1 MKLHHLRDLLAVV
14 EKGSIRA
21 AAKHLGLGQPALSR
35 SLRDLEQELGV
46 PLLERRARGAV
57 LTEMGEMFS
66 RRAGAAFNELS
77 RAREEIAQHQGEV
90 QGRIVACLSSLSH
103 IALLPSALTP
113 FRKRY
118 PRVELGI
125 IEGAYPMVERRLV
138 DGTIDFFVGPLR
150 APVIAPGLR
159 QEKLFDNHRVV
170 IARKN
175 HPLQHATS
183 LAELIES
190 DWITTSIT
198 NDPEAEFNDLFLVH
212 GLPPPRLA
220 LRTETFLTMLI
231 GMTSTDMLAITPRQY
246 AISQLLADFV
256 QQIPVKEKLAGP
268 SLFLIQRASIPLT
281 PAAEYLTDLLR
292 RAAVKQVQPLEG

>member
-57 LTEMGEMFS
+57 LTEMGELFS

-77 RAREEIAQHQGEV
+77 RAREEIDQRLGAV
-90 QGRIVACLSSLSH
+90 QGKMVVCLSSLSH
-103 IALLPSALTP
+103 IALLPAALGP
-113 FRKRY
+113 FRRRY
-118 PRVELGI
+118 AQVELRI

-138 DGTIDFFVGPLR
+138 DGTVDFFVGPL
-150 APVIAPGLR
+150 PPTGIAGGLQ
-159 QEKLFDNHRVV
+159 QEKLFDNSRIVL
-170 IARKN
+170 ARKG
-175 HPLQHATS
+175 HPLAEATS
-183 LAELIES
+183 LAELVDA

-198 NDPEAEFNDLFLVH
+198 NDPAAEFHDLFASH

-220 LRTETFLTMLI
+220 LCVESLLTMMV
-231 GMTSTDMLAITPRQY
+231 GMTSTDLLAISPRQY
-246 AISQLLADFV
+246 GDSPLLGGQV
-256 QQIPVKEKLAGP
+256 RRVPIRERLAGP
-268 SLFLIQRASIPLT
+268 SLFLVKRASIPLT
-281 PAAEYLTDLLR
+281 PAAEYLADLLR
-292 RAAVKQVQPLEG
+292 RAAAPQRR

>member
-57 LTEMGEMFS
+57 LTEMGEMFA

-90 QGRIVACLSSLSH
+90 QGRIVVCLSSLSH
-103 IALLPSALTP
+103 IALLPSALPP

-118 PRVELGI
+118 LKVELGI
-125 IEGAYPMVERRLV
+125 IEGTYPMVERRLV

-150 APVIAPGLR
+150 NSAIAPGLQ

-170 IARKN
+170 IARKG

-198 NDPEAEFNDLFLVH
+198 NDPEAELNDLFLGH
-212 GLPPPRLA
+212 GLPPPRLG
-220 LRTETFLTMLI
+220 LRAESFLTMLVSMI
-231 GMTSTDMLAITPRQY
+231 STDMLAIAPRQY
-246 AISQLLADFV
+246 ATSSLLADFV
-256 QQIPVKEKLAGP
+256 RQVPVKERLAGP
-268 SLFLIQRASIPLT
+268 SLFLIKRAAIPLT
-281 PAAEYLTDLLR
+281 PAAEYLADLLR
-292 RAAVKQVQPLEG
+292 RAAIQQPRTT